1 MNSTLRIED
10 LLDRPIAFHR
20 CFAALAGSALAGLM
34 LSQAVYWANRHTT
47 VARGGWFWKTQAE
60 WYEETFMTR
69 SEQETAR
76 KRLRERGFIEERR
89 RGVPA
94 KIHYRVCFEAIKS
107 ALESKQQP
115 REDEP
120 F

>member
-1 MNSTLRIED
+1 MDQTPPFED

-34 LSQAVYWANRHTT
+34 LSQAIYWSKRTT
-47 VARGGWFWKTQAE
+47 LEGGWFWKTQAQ

-76 KRLRERGFIEERR
+76 RRLRDKGFIEERLS
-89 RGVPA
+89 GVPA
-94 KIHYRVCFEAIKS
+94 KVHYRVRLERVKRALLDENSSILKRS
-107 ALESKQQP
+107 A
-115 REDEP
+115 